1 MGGGVSI
8 LFALAFHNV
17 PFHIF
22 PTSKIKGNCSI
33 NLLEAQRRIMRVNS
47 LSGFPMLKFD
57 CELGQRYPAPGHV
70 EASIPA
76 FDEFLVQGDLTL
88 NIYHSFVDLTP
99 RSGFPRDKV
108 ERQRAF

>member
-1 MGGGVSI
+1 MRFAELI
-8 LFALAFHNV
+8 LNAFPLHQVILNFFTV
-17 PFHIF
+17 AQAECNR
-22 PTSKIKGNCSI
+22 TI